1 MIEKPCPSQPGSV
14 LHDNETMTQPNTPPP
29 PTAAGHPAQAQRAD
43 ALRQV
48 FFERVLSGI
57 SSPVELTHTIE
68 RVFPPCDSLPALLT
82 QVDELKRCLDSFR
95 PLNTAQVERL
105 QAVWDTEYTYESNR
119 IEGNTLTLSETSLVI
134 NDGITVGGKSMDE
147 HLEAINHKEAVRFLR
162 DIASADEALSER
174 VVKML
179 HELILK
185 NSKHHDERGRYRTV
199 PVSITGTT
207 YVPPQPWQVPKLM
220 EDLML
225 HYQEKQAVLH
235 PVALAADVHAELV
248 GIHPFIDGNGRTSR
262 LVMNLLL
269 LRSGFPIAN
278 ISGDRAAR
286 MAYYESLNASHLHG
300 QADPFRLLVAR
311 YVRQSLMAYLAM
323 VSGNI
328 GDDVKGKGA
337 YFFERVLAV
346 VKDVVN

>member
-1 MIEKPCPSQPGSV
+1 
-14 LHDNETMTQPNTPPP
+14 MTQPNDPPP
-29 PTAAGHPAQAQRAD
+29 PIQAGHPAQAQRAD
-43 ALRQV
+43 ALRQA
-48 FFERVLSGI
+48 FFDRVLRGMA
-57 SSPVELTHTIE
+57 SPLELVHAIE
-68 RVFPPCDSLPALLT
+68 RAFPPCDSLPALLA
-82 QVDELKRCLDSFR
+82 QLDELKRCLDSFR

-105 QAVWDTEYTYESNR
+105 QAVWDTEYTFDSNR

-162 DIASADEALSER
+162 DIAAADEALSER
-174 VVKML
+174 VIKML

-199 PVSITGTT
+199 PVSITGTP

-220 EDLML
+220 EDLLL
-225 HYQEKQAVLH
+225 HCAAKQAVLH

-269 LRSGFPIAN
+269 LRAGFPIAN
-278 ISGDRAAR
+278 ISGDRSAR

-300 QADPFRLLVAR
+300 QAEPFRLLVAR
-311 YVRQSLMAYLAM
+311 YVRKSLIAYLAM

-328 GDDVKGKGA
+328 GDDAKGKGA
-337 YFFERVLAV
+337 DFFECMLAV
-346 VKDVVN
+346 S

>member
-1 MIEKPCPSQPGSV
+1 MARGSICIN
-14 LHDNETMTQPNTPPP
+14 DSFAYDETMTQPNIPQPLTGG
-29 PTAAGHPAQAQRAD
+29 GHPAQASRAD
-43 ALRQV
+43 ELRQV
-48 FFERVLSGI
+48 FFERVLSRI
-57 SSPVELTHTIE
+57 SSPMELMQTIE
-68 RVFPPCDSLPALLT
+68 RAFPPCDSLPAALA
-82 QVDELKRCLDSFR
+82 QIDDLKRCLDSFR
-95 PLNTAQVERL
+95 PLNAAQVERL

-147 HLEAINHKEAVRFLR
+147 HLEAINHKEAVLFLR
-162 DIASADEALSER
+162 EIAAGDEALSER
-174 VVKML
+174 VIKML

-185 NSKHHDERGRYRTV
+185 NGKHHDDRGRYRTV

-225 HYQEKQAVLH
+225 HYEEKHQVLH
-235 PVALAADVHAELV
+235 PVELAADVHAELV
-248 GIHPFIDGNGRTSR
+248 GVHPFIDGNGRTSR

-286 MAYYESLNASHLHG
+286 IDYYESLNASHLHG
-300 QADPFRLLVAR
+300 QAEPFRLLVST
-311 YVRQSLMAYLAM
+311 YVRKSLIGYLTM

-328 GDDVKGKGA
+328 GDDAKGKGA
-337 YFFERVLAV
+337 YFFERMQALNVGAGQ
-346 VKDVVN
+346 